1 MGLNLSMG
9 SLAVGVIISVIGGL
23 IANYGRKEA
32 SYLHIAAGAI
42 LLIFPYFVPLWWLA
56 IIIAAII
63 IAGLSLLSKLG
74 F

>member
-9 SLAVGVIISVIGGL
+9 NLAVGIIISVIGGI

-32 SYLHIAAGAI
+32 SYLHMAAGGI
-42 LLIFPYFVPLWWLA
+42 LLVFPYFVPVWWLA

-63 IAGLSLLSKLG
+63 ISGLSVLSKLG